1 MDIPGQVDPGGLP
14 PGDPG
19 TQVVQRMS
27 SYDDNSPGSWRFLLE
42 VLHLITKGERR
53 KGRKEDSGGQG
64 PGLKVAHI
72 VSSHIALSGIRTRPQ
87 LDEGD

>member
-42 VLHLITKGERR
+42 VLHLTGQRGKKKG
-53 KGRKEDSGGQG
+53 
-64 PGLKVAHI
+64 
-72 VSSHIALSGIRTRPQ
+72 
-87 LDEGD
+87 